1 MDFSAKRILVV
12 GMARSGA
19 AAIRVLAGT
28 GAHLS
33 ICDRKTV
40 EELGPLVEEMQK
52 LGAVIHTGT
61 YPSVTP
67 ENYDLL
73 IASPGI
79 PLEIPPFQ
87 QAFAQGIPVIG
98 EIELACLLKPPHL
111 EICAV
116 TGTNGKTTTTA
127 LLEHIL
133 AAAGRPTAAAG
144 NIGVPLTSLVEHME
158 EGIIALEMSSF
169 QLESIR
175 EFHPHICGI
184 LNITP
189 DHLDRH
195 KNMDG
200 YIEAKARIFLN
211 QGPEDFCV
219 LNLEDPLVR
228 DLAEGCKA
236 RVVFFSNQQFLEE
249 GAYLEQGSMKI
260 AWQGQIHP
268 VADLKDINLRGQHNQ
283 ENLLC
288 AAMMAFLAGVQT
300 AVIGQ
305 ALSTFQ
311 GVRHRME
318 EVATIRGVL
327 YINDSKAT
335 NPDSAMKA
343 LQSFDQSIIL
353 IAGGRNKGSQFDVL
367 AQVIRAHVKGL
378 ILLGEA
384 HEQIRAAVIKT
395 GFTNIHEVEDFDQA
409 VQLAASLADPGDV
422 VLLSPA
428 CASWDMFDNYEQRG
442 DLFCRL
448 VRSSI
453 QPA

>member
-1 MDFSAKRILVV
+1 MRILVV

-19 AAIRVLAGT
+19 AAVRVLSGT
-28 GAHLS
+28 GAKLS

-40 EELGPLVEEMQK
+40 EELGPLVDEMQK
-52 LGAVIHTGT
+52 LGAVVYAGA

-67 ENYDLL
+67 QNYDLL

-79 PLEIPPFQ
+79 SLEIPPFQ
-87 QAFAQGIPVIG
+87 QAYAEGVPVIG

-111 EICAV
+111 EISAV

-133 AAAGRPTAAAG
+133 AAAGRQTAAAG
-144 NIGVPLTSLVEHME
+144 NIGVPLTSLIEHMDG
-158 EGIIALEMSSF
+158 GIIALEMSSF
-169 QLESIR
+169 QLETIR

-195 KNMDG
+195 KSMDG
-200 YIEAKARIFLN
+200 YIKAKARIFLN
-211 QGPEDFCV
+211 QNPEDFCV
-219 LNLEDPLVR
+219 LNREDLLVK
-228 DLAEGCKA
+228 DLAGACPA
-236 RVVFFSNQQFLEE
+236 RVVFFSNQQILEE
-249 GAYLEQGSMKI
+249 GAYLDQDSI
-260 AWQGQIHP
+260 RLAWQGQIHR
-268 VADLKDINLRGQHNQ
+268 VADLKDIKLRGRHNQ

-288 AAMMAFLAGVQT
+288 ASMMAFLAGVQT
-300 AVIGQ
+300 DVIGQ

-318 EVATIRGVL
+318 EVASIGGVL

-343 LQSFDQSIIL
+343 LQSFDQDIIL
-353 IAGGRNKGSQFDVL
+353 IAGGRNKGSQFDEL
-367 AQVIRAHVKGL
+367 AQVIKEHVKAL

-384 HEQIRAAVIKT
+384 HEQIRSAVIKT
-395 GFTNIHEVEDFDQA
+395 GFTNIHEVKDFDQA
-409 VQLAASLADPGDV
+409 VHLAASLANPGEV

-442 DLFCRL
+442 DLFCEL
-448 VRSSI
+448 VCSSI